1 MKALFG
7 SRSGLA
13 RDRRDAFVRG
23 VRVVAPL
30 TLATSTWGLVTGV
43 AMVKVGLTPAQAIG
57 MSLLVFSGSAQLASL
72 PLIAAAAPIWVVLLT
87 VIVVN
92 LRFVI
97 FSAGLQPFFQRYSL
111 GRRLLLA
118 YFIVDFSFAMF
129 LSRFA
134 DAPDSKRGTTEQVWF
149 FLGMSVC
156 AWISWQTASIAGILL
171 AAQVPSEW
179 QLEFAAIIA
188 LIAMTIPIIVG
199 RPSLV
204 GAITAGAV
212 AVAAAGLPLRLGL
225 VLAVVAGIVAAMSAE
240 IVLDRI
246 GARQ

>member
-13 RDRRDAFVRG
+13 RDRRAAFTRG
-23 VRVVAPL
+23 IRAVAPL
-30 TLATSTWGLVTGV
+30 TLATSTWGVVTGV
-43 AMVKVGLTPAQAIG
+43 AMVTVGLTTAQAIG

-87 VIVVN
+87 AMVIN

-97 FSAGLQPFFQRYSL
+97 FSAALHPFFRRLSM

-118 YFIVDFSFAMF
+118 YFMIDFSFAMF

-134 DAPDSKRGTTEQVWF
+134 DAPGDERGTTEQVWF
-149 FLGMSVC
+149 YLGMAAC
-156 AWISWQTASIAGILL
+156 AWVTWQTTSIAGILM

-179 QLEFAAIIA
+179 GIEFASIVA
-188 LIAMTIPIIVG
+188 LIAMTIPMIAG
-199 RPSLV
+199 KPALV
-204 GAITAGAV
+204 GAVTAGV
-212 AVAAAGLPLRLGL
+212 IAVAAAGLPLKLGL
-225 VLAVVAGIVAAMSAE
+225 LLAVVAGIAAAMSAE
-240 IVLDRI
+240 IMLEKT
-246 GARQ
+246 GAKA